1 MNYITRII
9 IKEWFKALIGS
20 CVVLF
25 LMYSIADVING
36 FLQGYDSKR
45 VVVEYVT
52 KIPFVFGKLL
62 PLACLLSTLFS
73 INKLKSHAELMAI
86 LASGYSIIRIYIVIL
101 ISSLSLL
108 IFQFLNL
115 GFLEPELNRFK
126 RQEIEKS
133 RKSESKYLARSSIG
147 RTGRL
152 WYKTPDYFV
161 SFIAFDKKKLKLNKP
176 TIYYISDK
184 HIKRVISADSAIYLG
199 PKKWLFKNAKE
210 VKSLDDNKY
219 PLINSVSDL
228 EIAVD
233 EIPEDLNQ
241 FESDITTLNIIEL
254 NDFIARLKEA
264 EISYT
269 EYEIMF
275 FEKISL
281 SIACITF
288 ALFPIFSLF
297 TPSRRSSSFGKEVI
311 YCLVFTIGFWTL
323 YSGSLS
329 LGSAEKLPI
338 YLAALIIPTLGVMII
353 STLFLKH
360 RKL

>member
-9 IKEWFKALIGS
+9 FKEWFKALVGS

-25 LMYSIADVING
+25 LMYSIADVVNG

-45 VVVEYVT
+45 VIVEYVT

-86 LASGYSIIRIYIVIL
+86 LASGYSTTRIYVVIL
-101 ISSLSLL
+101 ISSITLL
-108 IFQFLNL
+108 FFQFFNL

-126 RQEIEKS
+126 RQEVEKS
-133 RKSESKYLARSSIG
+133 RKTESKYLARSSIG
-147 RTGRL
+147 RAGRL

-161 SFIAFDKKKLKLNKP
+161 SFIAFDKKNIKLNQP
-176 TIYYISDK
+176 SIYYISEK
-184 HIKRVISADSAIYLG
+184 HIKKVVSADSAIYLG
-199 PKKWLFKNAKE
+199 PKRWLFKNSKE
-210 VKSLDDNKY
+210 VKSLDDNNY
-219 PLINSVSDL
+219 PQINDVNDL
-228 EIAVD
+228 EIALD
-233 EIPEDLNQ
+233 EVPEDLNQ

-254 NDFIARLKEA
+254 NGFIDRLKNA
-264 EISYT
+264 EISYS

-297 TPSRRSSSFGKEVI
+297 TPSRRSSSFGKEVR
-311 YCLVFTIGFWTL
+311 C
-323 YSGSLS
+323 
-329 LGSAEKLPI
+329 
-338 YLAALIIPTLGVMII
+338 
-353 STLFLKH
+353 
-360 RKL
+360 